1 MYAMVPLPLSMCAV
15 RSSQRLCGTGEKAG
29 TLCKLQQGF
38 NSISMSV
45 QGFNTRTSMKHKL
58 VQGRQRHMIS
68 LLPISNSKGPAE
80 ALLNIAHVVPAN
92 HQDRKTQKY
101 VPDCS

>member
-1 MYAMVPLPLSMCAV
+1 MQWSLFLCRCVPSGLHKAAGV
-15 RSSQRLCGTGEKAG
+15 RGEKAG